1 MPRSI
6 LKCSPTPVGGGPTAA
21 HHHPHPSVRFPSS
34 PKLSTVHFTHC
45 PSSYDRTPIV
55 VSQNSCAMP
64 ERGCRT
70 VEQQQYQQYTWGRSV
85 HPSVFNSFRP
95 SDELF
100 MDPGLLPPGL
110 SSDDGSS
117 EESDGIASP
126 PPEAIQASSDASHCR
141 AYVPSQ
147 SHLHTDPLSHPPIP
161 QYHHQFSGPNV
172 NDATNSATNATDYS
186 LSFLPHP
193 PAISTCSSKKPRDK
207 SNGGS
212 AKHHHREPRLATT
225 ATTSAFTSSWGQSE
239 ESSCLGGF

>member
-1 MPRSI
+1 MSRQAMPRSI
-6 LKCSPTPVGGGPTAA
+6 LKCSTPVASAGPAHH
-21 HHHPHPSVRFPSS
+21 HHHPHSSVRFPSS

-45 PSSYDRTPIV
+45 PTSYDRTPIV

-64 ERGCRT
+64 ERGCRNYAT
-70 VEQQQYQQYTWGRSV
+70 EGQQQQFAWGRSF
-85 HPSVFNSFRP
+85 HPSAFNAYRP
-95 SDELF
+95 MGTSDELF

-126 PPEAIQASSDASHCR
+126 PPEAIQASSDGSHYR

-161 QYHHQFSGPNV
+161 HPSI
-172 NDATNSATNATDYS
+172 DAYDTTSSSNSSNATDYS

-193 PAISTCSSKKPRDK
+193 PAISTCSSKKSRDK
-207 SNGGS
+207 S
-212 AKHHHREPRLATT
+212 KQHHHREPRSAAT
-225 ATTSAFTSSWGQSE
+225 ASSFSSSWGQSD